1 MRLSHTAVDTYRII
15 MAGMLAVFAGRI
27 IIELLP
33 TWHIVL
39 GVLALL
45 AGVLLARVA
54 ARHFG
59 HGHHHRG
66 DSVID
71 VIPVVV
77 LLFANIAHPA
87 IDGFSLVATF
97 QEAGL
102 IAGVLYGVSIV
113 LHEAVRQS
121 AFVTGL
127 APLHINWKWVVG
139 TALFGIGIGIFAGMN
154 GALLVGRYEL
164 AAEIAT
170 LFSYSFV
177 IAEFA
182 SVKSGH
188 RVPHAPWLFVA
199 GVLLGIVIIF
209 MTAIKGLF

>member
-1 MRLSHTAVDTYRII
+1 
-15 MAGMLAVFAGRI
+15 MAGMLAVFAMRI

-33 TWHIVL
+33 TWHIGL
-39 GVLALL
+39 GILALL
-45 AGVLLARVA
+45 AGGLLARIT

-71 VIPVVV
+71 AIPVLV

-87 IDGFSLVATF
+87 IDGFSAVETF
-97 QEAGL
+97 HGAGVVV
-102 IAGVLYGVSIV
+102 GVLYGLSVI

-121 AFVTGL
+121 AFITAL
-127 APLHINWKWVVG
+127 TPLHINWKWVVG
-139 TALFGIGIGIFAGMN
+139 TALFGITLGVAAGIGGTQFF
-154 GALLVGRYEL
+154 GRYEL
-164 AAEIAT
+164 AADIAT

-182 SVKSGH
+182 SANSGH
-188 RVPHAPWLFVA
+188 RVPHTRSLFIG
-199 GVLLGIVIIF
+199 GVLLGIALIC
-209 MTAIKGLF
+209 MTTIKGLF